1 MDQHAADFGSLHWD
15 GGGSERF
22 QGMPS
27 QYVANTKSRHF
38 LIYAAYLYNIS
49 DMTTTPQHP
58 ILNLAHSKGVLRT
71 RDVCAAGE
79 SRVALAK
86 LVREGLLS
94 KLGRGLYAL
103 PDRPFSENGALAE
116 VSAKSEHGVVC
127 LISALRFHELTTQ
140 QSSEIWLA
148 IPHKAHPPKLDY
160 PPLRVVHMSGEAMTA
175 GIESATVAGA
185 SVRVFCVAKTVADCF
200 KFRNKLGLDVA
211 LEALNE
217 AWAARRVTMD
227 ELWRYAQICR
237 VANVM
242 RPYMEALGAK
252 P

>member
-1 MDQHAADFGSLHWD
+1 MY
-15 GGGSERF
+15 R
-22 QGMPS
+22 
-27 QYVANTKSRHF
+27 
-38 LIYAAYLYNIS
+38 IS
-49 DMTTTPQHP
+49 AMVSNPQHP
-58 ILNLAHSKGVLRT
+58 ILNLALSKGVLRT
-71 RDVCAAGE
+71 RDVCAAGG
-79 SRVALAK
+79 SRVTLAK

-94 KLGRGLYAL
+94 RIGRGLYAL

-116 VSAKSEHGVVC
+116 VSAKSRQGVVC
-127 LISALRFHELTTQ
+127 LISALRFHQLTTQ

-160 PPLRVVHMSGEAMTA
+160 PPLRVVHMSGDAMTA
-175 GIESATVAGA
+175 GIQSANVAGA
-185 SVRVFCVAKTVADCF
+185 SVRVFCAAKTVADCF
-200 KFRNKLGLDVA
+200 KFRNKVGLDVA

-217 AWAARRVTMD
+217 AWASRRVTMD

-242 RPYMEALGAK
+242 RPYMEALGAR

>member
-1 MDQHAADFGSLHWD
+1 
-15 GGGSERF
+15 
-22 QGMPS
+22 
-27 QYVANTKSRHF
+27 
-38 LIYAAYLYNIS
+38 
-49 DMTTTPQHP
+49 MTFDPQHP
-58 ILNLAHSKGVLRT
+58 ILRLARSKGVLRT
-71 RDVCAAGE
+71 RDVSAASE
-79 SRVALAK
+79 SRVTLAK
-86 LVREGLLS
+86 LVRGGALS

-103 PDRPFSENGALAE
+103 PDRPLSEHGALAE
-116 VSAKSEHGVVC
+116 VAAKSGQGVVC
-127 LISALRFHELTTQ
+127 LISALRLLALTTQ

-148 IPHKAHPPKLDY
+148 IPHKAHPPKLTY

-175 GIESATVAGA
+175 GIETVDVAGVA
-185 SVRVFCVAKTVADCF
+185 VRVFGVAKTVADCF
-200 KFRNKLGLDVA
+200 KFRNKIGLDVA

-217 AWAARRVTMD
+217 AWSQRRVSMD